1 VKLLYIPFC
10 NTYRPRRDIP
20 GGAAAGNAGEKRLI
34 DISKGSVVLQG
45 CPALNTNIAYH
56 KKRLK

>member
-34 DISKGSVVLQG
+34 DISKGSQLFFRDAQ
-45 CPALNTNIAYH
+45 L
-56 KKRLK
+56 